1 MLKNGS
7 VPKYKQLE
15 QIILNSITNGELKT
29 GDQIPTEND
38 LSTKYNI
45 SRITVRK
52 ALENLEHQGYLT
64 RISGKGTFIAD
75 RALIKDVSNT
85 LGFSENILLQGKK
98 PGARVIENKI
108 IDSTSE
114 IEKEL
119 NLEKGEKV
127 ISIIRVRTANEEPI
141 SLEYTIFPMNYEYLL
156 HEDLNDKSMYE
167 IIKKKSNI
175 HFGNSRKT
183 IKIVNSNF
191 EESKYLGIPQG
202 HSVLCLKSVVV
213 DTNNERIHISKQ
225 IILGD
230 KFTLIV

>member
-1 MLKNGS
+1 MKDGAI
-7 VPKYKQLE
+7 PKYKQLE
-15 QIILNSITNGELKT
+15 KIILDSITKGELSA
-29 GDQIPTEND
+29 GDQISTEKE

-52 ALENLEHQGYLT
+52 ALENLEKQGYLT

-75 RALIKDVSNT
+75 KVLLKDISNT

-98 PGARVIENKI
+98 PGAKVIENKI
-108 IDSTSE
+108 IDSTPE
-114 IEKEL
+114 IENAL
-119 NLEKGEKV
+119 NLEKDEKV
-127 ISIIRVRTANEEPI
+127 ISVIRVRTANEEPI
-141 SLEYTIFPMNYEYLL
+141 SLEYSIFPMDYEYLL
-156 HEDLNDKSMYE
+156 HEDLNDKSMYD
-167 IIKKKSNI
+167 ILKKQSNI

-183 IKIVNSNF
+183 IKIVSSNF
-191 EESKYLGIPQG
+191 EESKYLKIPEG

-213 DTNNERIHISKQ
+213 DTNNNKIHISKQ